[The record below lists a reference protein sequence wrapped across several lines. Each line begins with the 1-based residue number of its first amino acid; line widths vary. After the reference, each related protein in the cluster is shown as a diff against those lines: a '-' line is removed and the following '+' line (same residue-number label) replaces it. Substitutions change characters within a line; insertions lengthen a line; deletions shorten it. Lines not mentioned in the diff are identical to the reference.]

1 MNSYLKENVQPL
13 IYIGNSGV
21 LNTKLQSLLEKSG
34 INLKVLSAR
43 KPSEIRNISP
53 LSKKSIIFGGRELGG
68 WQSAFN
74 ALNPED
80 RVIYLSTYLGND
92 FYDAYQESKKYEFEK
107 IYKSHPNVISYNIPF
122 IEELLPLNVDVLL
135 SRPRNGQGWGYLSMV
150 SLEEIVNS
158 ITSEKSTISTTKK
171 HVYLSRRE
179 KALWLIYSKL
189 YRLGNLTNSTKL
201 LTSIKVAEKLSH
213 LMLRTS
219 GLSCVFIQ
227 KVGIR

>member
-1 MNSYLKENVQPL
+1 MSSHIKVNVDPL

-21 LNTKLQSLLEKSG
+21 LNTKLQLLLEKSG

-43 KPSEIRNISP
+43 EPIEFCDISP
-53 LSKKSIIFGGRELGG
+53 LSKKNIIFGGRELGG
-68 WQSAFN
+68 WQSALN
-74 ALNPED
+74 ALNAED

-92 FYDAYQESKKYEFEK
+92 FYDAYQGSKKSELEK
-107 IYKSHPNVISYNIPF
+107 IYKSHPNVVSYNIPF

-135 SRPRNGQGWGYLSMV
+135 SRPLNGQGWGYLSMV
-150 SLEEIVNS
+150 SLNEIVNS
-158 ITSEKSTISTTKK
+158 IKLEKSSISIIKK

-189 YRLGNLTNSTKL
+189 YRLGNLSNSTKL
-201 LTSIKVAEKLSH
+201 LTVIKVAEKLSH
-213 LMLRTS
+213 LILRTS

-227 KVGIR
+227 KVR